1 MLRSFIRSGVAALF
15 VLSLSAP
22 AQALPLAGEREG
34 FTPSLSAL
42 WEHLVSPIVALW
54 TGGSTTCDSDGSGPT
69 GDGGGS
75 TTESS
80 GSCDPNG

>member
-34 FTPSLSAL
+34 FTFSLSAL
-42 WEHLVSPIVALW
+42 WERMVSPLVALW
-54 TGGSTTCDSDGSGPT
+54 TEDTRSV
-69 GDGGGS
+69 
-75 TTESS
+75 
-80 GSCDPNG
+80 CDPNGGNCES